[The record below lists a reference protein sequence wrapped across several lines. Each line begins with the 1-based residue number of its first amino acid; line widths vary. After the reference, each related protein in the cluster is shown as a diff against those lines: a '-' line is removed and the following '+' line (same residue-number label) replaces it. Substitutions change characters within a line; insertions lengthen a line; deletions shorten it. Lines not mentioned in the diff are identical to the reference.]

1 VDWFLLS
8 EKYHKKCS
16 AFSLGGVCA
25 IYWLQI
31 FLCVFFWPLLTCH
44 SGAPCIQKNAQS
56 ILKFVCVCVCACVC
70 VCVCVYVCVVGHT
83 YTYLY
88 YELFA
93 CKAGTLPLEPHLQF
107 NTLKFWGK
115 LRYGT
120 FRTLKTCMTWYCISG
135 WTFFSFWEP
144 SFQLQ
149 MCGSYSH
156 ISPGTTHAP
165 AHSLIIGSWEPPGS
179 SLPIAS
185 VGFKSTWKEEDSL
198 LPASTWPQH
207 GLL

>member
-1 VDWFLLS
+1 MGSGLVLTIRKISQKMFSFLS
-8 EKYHKKCS
+8 WR
-16 AFSLGGVCA
+16 SLCNILAANIFVC
-25 IYWLQI
+25 I
-31 FLCVFFWPLLTCH
+31 FLTFINMSFWCTMHTEERTKH
-44 SGAPCIQKNAQS
+44 SEI
-56 ILKFVCVCVCACVC
+56 CVC
-70 VCVCVYVCVVGHT
+70 VCVCVCVVGHT